1 MGTTNPSELGH
12 DLAKGPPLSRK
23 RGELERPRRF
33 YKSVSVVR
41 SDDGWAIALDG
52 RAPKTPGG
60 TLLVAPSGAL
70 AELVAGEWSAQLDH
84 IEYAEMPATRMLHS
98 AIDIVARS
106 RSETEALIVRYAGSD
121 LLCYLADGP
130 ESLIRR
136 QQAAWGPI
144 IDWARDDLGVKLIQT
159 RGVVHQVQPAA
170 SLSIVERIA
179 AEADVFSLTG
189 MAFGVPL
196 LGSSV
201 LAMALRAGRIDAVE
215 AHAASRVDECFQ
227 EERWGVDEEA
237 AGRSAML
244 LRDTITL
251 ERWFAA
257 LRAN

>member
-1 MGTTNPSELGH
+1 MSQ
-12 DLAKGPPLSRK
+12 K

-41 SDDGWAIALDG
+41 SEDGWAIALDG
-52 RAPKTPGG
+52 RTPKTPGG
-60 TLLVAPSGAL
+60 TLLLAPSGAL

-106 RSETEALIVRYAGSD
+106 RPETEALIVRFAGSD
-121 LLCYLADGP
+121 LLCYLADSP

-144 IDWARDDLGVKLIQT
+144 IDWARNDLGVELIQT
-159 RGVVHQVQPAA
+159 RGIIHQTQPAA
-170 SLSIVERIA
+170 SLSVVERIA
-179 AEADVFSLTG
+179 AEADDFSLTG
-189 MAFGVPL
+189 MAFGAPL
-196 LGSSV
+196 LGSTV
-201 LAMALRAGRIDAVE
+201 LTLALRMGRIDAVE
-215 AHAASRVDECFQ
+215 AHAASRVEESFQ

-237 AGRSAML
+237 AGRSANI
-244 LRDTITL
+244 LRDTIML

-257 LRAN
+257 LRVN